1 MTPRSERMMIDEADS
16 RVEGQRPAWPE
27 KAVGHTNLIRAKS
40 AVAAVST
47 FKPCLSGISDSEQN
61 VHDEDKNHNKDNDS
75 NGNEDFSSE
84 SEAQEVSKKS
94 AEISGWNPLSR
105 IRISRYAWDCKEI
118 RRFLHRKRLRYVEIN
133 IDVYP
138 SRKLELEEIAG
149 SHAVPRVFFNEV
161 LVDGLAELKSLE
173 ESGKLGQKIEH
184 VVAEAPSFEAP
195 LPPLSGEA
203 DLSSSRAID
212 ELALIF

>member
-1 MTPRSERMMIDEADS
+1 MRSIDHE
-16 RVEGQRPAWPE
+16 VEGQRPAWPE

-105 IRISRYAWDCKEI
+105 IRISRYAWGENKSVQNHSIKELI
-118 RRFLHRKRLRYVEIN
+118 QL
-133 IDVYP
+133 
-138 SRKLELEEIAG
+138 IAMNG
-149 SHAVPRVFFNEV
+149 QILILSCVVT
-161 LVDGLAELKSLE
+161 GL
-173 ESGKLGQKIEH
+173 QRDTKIS
-184 VVAEAPSFEAP
+184 A
-195 LPPLSGEA
+195 
-203 DLSSSRAID
+203 
-212 ELALIF
+212 